1 MYKAYIFDLDGTLAD
16 TIKSIAYTAN
26 RTLEYFGYQPHKE
39 SDYNYFVG
47 DGAPVLIERALKA
60 AGDTD
65 CKDYEKVLKKFREFF
80 RKDSLYQVKAY
91 SGIPEALEVIKNR
104 GYKIAVLSNKPH
116 DNTIDVVKF
125 LFGND
130 YFDYVKGHTQDVPKK
145 PNPQGA
151 LLIAEE
157 LGIKP
162 EECIYVGDT
171 NTDMQ
176 TGNSAQMYTVG
187 VLWGF
192 RDRKELEDNF
202 AKCIITEPE
211 ELLTLQILDKNES
224 EGEK

>member
-16 TIKSIAYTAN
+16 SITSIAYSVN
-26 RTLEYFGYQPHKE
+26 RTLRFFGYKTHKE
-39 SDYNYFVG
+39 EEYRYFVG

-60 AGDTD
+60 AGDIEG
-65 CKDYEKVLKKFREFF
+65 KDYEGALNKFREFF
-80 RKDSLYQVKAY
+80 EKDALYEVKAY
-91 SGIPEALEVIKNR
+91 DGIRETLEEIKRR

-116 DNTIDVVKF
+116 ENTLDVVDF

-130 YFDYVKGHTQDVPKK
+130 YFDYVKGHTLDIPKK
-145 PNPQGA
+145 PDPKGA
-151 LLIAEE
+151 LIIAEE

-176 TGNSAQMYTVG
+176 TGNSANMYTVG

-192 RDRKELEDNF
+192 RDRDELEENN
-202 AKCIITEPE
+202 AQCIISRPE
-211 ELLTLQILDKNES
+211 ELLTLQVL
-224 EGEK
+224 EK